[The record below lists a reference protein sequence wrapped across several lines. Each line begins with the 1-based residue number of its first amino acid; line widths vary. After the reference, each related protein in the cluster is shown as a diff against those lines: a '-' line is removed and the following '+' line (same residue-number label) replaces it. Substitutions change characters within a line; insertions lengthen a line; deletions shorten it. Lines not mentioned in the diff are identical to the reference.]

1 MTKNRS
7 KTITLLILTLLFTA
21 GLRAQSIHFKFT
33 DDTKAS
39 YKLQDVR
46 KITFDADVMNLQ
58 LRDGSVYAWNVS
70 TIGHYLYNELPLN
83 VEEWLNHANAWDVM
97 VFPNPTS
104 TQLNVFYK
112 LPKEDVITLGLY
124 DLQGKLIMEQQ
135 VGKKSA
141 DQHQETLDISNVPE
155 GTYVYRI
162 SGLHQSVTKKI
173 IKN

>member
-7 KTITLLILTLLFTA
+7 KCITLLILTLLFTA

-46 KITFDADVMNLQ
+46 KITFDADVMNLH

-83 VEEWLNHANAWDVM
+83 VEEWLNQANVWDVT
-97 VFPNPTS
+97 VYPNPFIDAVVLEFS
-104 TQLNVFYK
+104 MAEKNQLINIKKHLISALF
-112 LPKEDVITLGLY
+112 LKELMCIV
-124 DLQGKLIMEQQ
+124 
-135 VGKKSA
+135 
-141 DQHQETLDISNVPE
+141 
-155 GTYVYRI
+155 
-162 SGLHQSVTKKI
+162 
-173 IKN
+173 